1 MRRKLGVRKDKILS
15 NGPCPLCHL
24 PTRTHTQLCSGETQ
38 SKKQLDMKPH
48 YKWNHSGVSVSQ
60 HGGPGFMKGT

>member
-1 MRRKLGVRKDKILS
+1 MEWDDEEKTRNEKRQDFEQWSLS
-15 NGPCPLCHL
+15 PLS
-24 PTRTHTQLCSGETQ
+24 PPNTHSGETQ
-38 SKKQLDMKPH
+38 SKKLLEMKPH